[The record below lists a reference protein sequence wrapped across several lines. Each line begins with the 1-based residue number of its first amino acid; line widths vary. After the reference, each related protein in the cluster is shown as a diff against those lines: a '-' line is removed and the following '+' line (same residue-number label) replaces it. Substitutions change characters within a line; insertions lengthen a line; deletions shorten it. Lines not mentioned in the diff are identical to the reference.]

1 MRLVDVDR
9 AVKQLRE
16 ECDGCQLNEDQ
27 MDRECPTC
35 WVTEAVD
42 ALEKLPEVKLVHPCH
57 HKYRTYG
64 AFDVLHHEP
73 AKEEQHE

>member
-1 MRLVDVDR
+1 MKLVDVDQ

-42 ALEKLPEVKLVHPCH
+42 ALEKLPTVDAVEVVRCAACRHWGVKKGDCVGG
-57 HKYRTYG
+57 YRKC
-64 AFDVLHHEP
+64 AL
-73 AKEEQHE
+73 